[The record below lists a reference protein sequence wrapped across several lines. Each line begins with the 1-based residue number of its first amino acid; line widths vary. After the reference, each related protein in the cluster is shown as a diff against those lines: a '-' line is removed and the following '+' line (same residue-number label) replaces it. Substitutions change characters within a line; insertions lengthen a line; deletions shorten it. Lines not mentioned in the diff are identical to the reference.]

1 VSEVS
6 IRAATAADI
15 PVLLRHR
22 RMMWWDMGRRD
33 ELALDVMS
41 AAATQYFTKAVT
53 YGTYQGF
60 LAVALGAAVIGG
72 GGVVISSW
80 PGVLGQ
86 KRPQRAMILNL
97 YVEREYRRQGIA
109 RKLMQSMIDW
119 CRQQDF
125 ISVGLHASDEG
136 RALYEQLGFEPT
148 NEMQLELGT
157 VSRS

>member
-1 VSEVS
+1 
-6 IRAATAADI
+6 
-15 PVLLRHR
+15 
-22 RMMWWDMGRRD
+22 
-33 ELALDVMS
+33 
-41 AAATQYFTKAVT
+41 
-53 YGTYQGF
+53 
-60 LAVALGAAVIGG
+60 
-72 GGVVISSW
+72 
-80 PGVLGQ
+80 
-86 KRPQRAMILNL
+86 
-97 YVEREYRRQGIA
+97 VEREYRRQGIA